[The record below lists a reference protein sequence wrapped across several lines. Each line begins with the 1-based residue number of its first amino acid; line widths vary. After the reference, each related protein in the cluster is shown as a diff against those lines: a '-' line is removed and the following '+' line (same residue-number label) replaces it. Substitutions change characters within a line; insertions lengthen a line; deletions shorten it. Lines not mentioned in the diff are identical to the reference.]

1 MGSKEKFKVI
11 CRPARQSDTEAVME
25 LTSTIW
31 EGDDYVP
38 KVWSDWLADPEGVL
52 AVAEHEDRVVGLG
65 KLTHLAPGEWWMEG
79 LRTQPEY
86 EGHGVASHLH
96 EYLLNSW
103 LQNGNGVLRLATA
116 SFRASV
122 QHLCE
127 RTGFEKTAEFTF
139 FKAPVLKADEEDF
152 QLVRDDE
159 AQDAFKAC
167 ISSPSLAL
175 SNGLMDLGWQWT
187 KPALRHIEAAV
198 HKQHGWWG
206 RSNNGVLLLSEDTD
220 HDGNKMPN
228 IQLLACPFESLEEL
242 LTGYRHLAASLG
254 YEQVGWTAP
263 PDPRLIP
270 RLEKTGFVRDWDA
283 SVYVYTKP
291 HPDRP

>member
-1 MGSKEKFKVI
+1 MGSKEIFKVL
-11 CRPARQSDTEAVME
+11 CRPARQSDTEDVME

-52 AVAEHEDRVVGLG
+52 AIAEHGDRVVGLG

-79 LRTQPEY
+79 LRTHPEY

-96 EYLLNSW
+96 EYLLNFW
-103 LQNGNGVLRLATA
+103 QQKGDGVLRLATA

-139 FKAPVLKADEEDF
+139 FKAPVLEADDEDF
-152 QLVRDDE
+152 QLVREDE
-159 AQDAFKAC
+159 TQDAFGTC
-167 ISSPSLAL
+167 LSSPSLAL

-187 KPALRHIEAAV
+187 KPALRHIEATV
-198 HKQHGWWG
+198 HKQQAWWW
-206 RSNNGVLLLSEDTD
+206 RSYKGILLLSEDTD

-228 IQLLACPFESLEEL
+228 IQLLACPLESLEEIL
-242 LTGYRHLAASLG
+242 AGYRHLAASLG
-254 YEQVGWTAP
+254 YKQVGWTAP
-263 PDPRLIP
+263 PDPKLMP